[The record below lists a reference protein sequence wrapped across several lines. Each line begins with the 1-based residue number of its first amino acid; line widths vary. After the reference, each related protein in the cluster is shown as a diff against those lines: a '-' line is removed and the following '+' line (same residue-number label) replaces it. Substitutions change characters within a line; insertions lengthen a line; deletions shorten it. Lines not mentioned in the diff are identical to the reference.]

1 MSSKKFSI
9 ERILETLYAGDSVG
23 NKTCIVVVHH
33 PTVEYGKK
41 WKQDIQPYWLKIIDK
56 FICNV
61 DIQFEEMP
69 MWTKQS

>member
-1 MSSKKFSI
+1 MYSFI
-9 ERILETLYAGDSVG
+9 
-23 NKTCIVVVHH
+23 HH